1 MNVDVAQLEHS
12 NNKYC
17 VLAFRYIEIV
27 IDDSWKE
34 MTHNQTDI
42 NVPNMKENDDRE

>member
-1 MNVDVAQLEHS
+1 MNADVAQLERN

-17 VLAFRYIEIV
+17 GSAFRYIEIE

-34 MTHNQTDI
+34 MTHNQTEI